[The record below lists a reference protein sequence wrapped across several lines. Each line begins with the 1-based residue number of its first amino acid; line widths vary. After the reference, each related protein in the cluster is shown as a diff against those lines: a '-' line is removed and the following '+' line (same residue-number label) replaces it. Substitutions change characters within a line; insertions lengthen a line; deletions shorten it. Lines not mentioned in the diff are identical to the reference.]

1 MNQVGDSTACRVF
14 VVIECKLRYTEMS
27 TPSRSLG
34 HPVYKHRCG
43 RGHWCADPCN
53 LEGDLVTPTQRRE
66 RAFRNGTR
74 RSYENSL

>member
-43 RGHWCADPCN
+43 DTGART
-53 LEGDLVTPTQRRE
+53 LVIWKAT
-66 RAFRNGTR
+66 
-74 RSYENSL
+74 L